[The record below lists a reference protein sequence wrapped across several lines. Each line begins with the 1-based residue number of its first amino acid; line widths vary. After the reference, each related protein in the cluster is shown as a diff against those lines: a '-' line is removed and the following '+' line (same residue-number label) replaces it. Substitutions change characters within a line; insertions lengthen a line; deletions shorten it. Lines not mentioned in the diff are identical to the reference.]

1 MGSKIPFLQRDPPLR
16 KICVTYA
23 LSRPQA
29 RRLHIERAGNKH
41 THRKVSLQRRMQ
53 AVAALQNRQWRGS
66 KRLRRQESS
75 RRTAVCILERR
86 FAAQKRLQNLVSQ
99 PNEIYICAGL
109 LLPVRAA
116 RSKR

>member
-53 AVAALQNRQWRGS
+53 AVAALQNRQWRGANGLDGR
-66 KRLRRQESS
+66 K
-75 RRTAVCILERR
+75 AP
-86 FAAQKRLQNLVSQ
+86 AAQLYAL
-99 PNEIYICAGL
+99 
-109 LLPVRAA
+109 
-116 RSKR
+116 